1 MVASRL
7 FRTAGACLTI
17 CPFVMCGGERG
28 DGRMLSRQPT
38 SAHTAWVSL
47 PPSHISFGGSA
58 STATSTSPWGAAPRP
73 SARDESSSVAQSLP
87 SRKRRVAAALF
98 YSLRDQRHGP
108 SEAAA
113 GETMVPGPPPISSP
127 FLARLGGAA
136 HHARG
141 RCAGGFQLGAVTA
154 VRSPGDGGGAATGVE
169 GGEELREAF
178 NAAVGEDEFLGLDGF
193 RALADVRELLED
205 GLLRDSEVLA
215 IWKAVPKADPAGDR
229 VDYVGFSQA
238 FARVDALF
246 EEEEE
251 EEEDG
256 GEEEGVAAA
265 GVRRG
270 GGESGV
276 AVGPGGTEASFVEL
290 VGSSEGVLDLDGLL
304 RWSEVTELFEEG
316 LLKQEEVEQM
326 WKGLPKVANRVQAAG
341 EAGTEEGVLINLAG
355 FLEFDRQLSDLFEDE
370 EESGTDAANKDQP
383 PTATSAAASTPP
395 ATPAAAAP
403 VVAATAPAS
412 PETKDPAGKEA
423 VADEGTPEGLFL
435 RLSANTGGVLT
446 LDDLLGWTEVAELL
460 EDDLMSREEVGSM
473 FEALPKAKGRG
484 SSTSAPAIDVKGF
497 VEFARK
503 LDEMFEDFDEDG
515 EERSSPA
522 TSSRSDGADTSGDAT
537 ASEPLPDMTSTEA
550 VVPKGGNA
558 AEAKARLLSMC
569 QREMADCGMGCGED
583 KRTEMLEAMEA
594 LLATEEGNLVLG
606 DDLGTGLIDTLAGEW
621 RLLYTSSNAMEYNQG
636 LTGLANTIPNAKF
649 QGLRQILHADG
660 MVFDAEYEEELMTGD
675 ESEPLIITV
684 TSDWEVKQTSSLVTG
699 KSSVAIAVAPKQIKY
714 GFITVRSERWKTLRA
729 MMLLDIAYLDANL
742 RIMRGQ
748 TARQN
753 FFVFV
758 RV

>member
-1 MVASRL
+1 MPDDMPLRDVR
-7 FRTAGACLTI
+7 RGAGWPC
-17 CPFVMCGGERG
+17 FEQ
-28 DGRMLSRQPT
+28 D
-38 SAHTAWVSL
+38 
-47 PPSHISFGGSA
+47 
-58 STATSTSPWGAAPRP
+58 STATTTSPWGAAPRP
-73 SARDESSSVAQSLP
+73 SAKDGSRVAQSLP
-87 SRKRRVAAALF
+87 SRKRRIAAALF
-98 YSLRDQRHGP
+98 YSLRDRRHGP
-108 SEAAA
+108 AEAAA
-113 GETMVPGPPPISSP
+113 GETVVPGLPSISSP
-127 FLARLGGAA
+127 FLAHLGGAA

-154 VRSPGDGGGAATGVE
+154 VRSPGDGGGAATAVE

-178 NAAVGEDEFLGLDGF
+178 NAALGEEEFLGLDGF

-229 VDYVGFSQA
+229 VDFVGFSQA

-251 EEEDG
+251 EG
-256 GEEEGVAAA
+256 GEEGVAEA
-265 GVRRG
+265 GTSRG
-270 GGESGV
+270 GGGSGV
-276 AVGPGGTEASFVEL
+276 AVGPGETEASFVEL
-290 VGSSEGVLDLDGLL
+290 VGSSEGVLDLAGLL
-304 RWSEVTELFEEG
+304 RWSELTELFEEG

-326 WKGLPKVANRVQAAG
+326 WEGLPKVANRVQAAG
-341 EAGTEEGVLINLAG
+341 EAGTEEGMLINLSG

-370 EESGTDAANKDQP
+370 EESGTGAADQDQP
-383 PTATSAAASTPP
+383 PTATSTAASTPP
-395 ATPAAAAP
+395 ATPAAATP
-403 VVAATAPAS
+403 VVAAAAPAS
-412 PETKDPAGKEA
+412 PEAMDLAGKEA
-423 VADEGTPEGLFL
+423 VADEGTPEGQFL
-435 RLSANTGGVLT
+435 RLSANTEGVLT

-473 FEALPKAKGRG
+473 FESLPKTKGRG
-484 SSTSAPAIDVKGF
+484 SSTSSPAIDVKGF

-503 LDEMFEDFDEDG
+503 LDETFEDFEEDG
-515 EERSSPA
+515 EE
-522 TSSRSDGADTSGDAT
+522 TSSTDASARSDGTDASDGAT
-537 ASEPLPDMTSTEA
+537 ANEQLPDMTASEA
-550 VVPKGGNA
+550 VVPKEGNA
-558 AEAKARLLSMC
+558 VEAKARLLSMC

-583 KRTEMLEAMEA
+583 KRAEMLEAMEA

-606 DDLGTGLIDTLAGEW
+606 DDLGTGLINTLAGEW

-660 MVFDAEYEEELMTGD
+660 MVFDAEYEEELVTGGD
-675 ESEPLIITV
+675 SEPLIITV

-699 KSSVAIAVAPKQIKY
+699 KSSVAISVAPKQIKY

>member
-1 MVASRL
+1 MKAMVASRL

-17 CPFVMCGGERG
+17 CPFVMCGGER
-28 DGRMLSRQPT
+28 DGRVLSRQRA
-38 SAHTAWVSL
+38 SAHSAWVSL
-47 PPSHISFGGSA
+47 PSSHIAFGGSG
-58 STATSTSPWGAAPRP
+58 STATTTSPWGAAPRP

-87 SRKRRVAAALF
+87 SRKRRIAAALF
-98 YSLRDQRHGP
+98 YSLRDRRHGP
-108 SEAAA
+108 AEAAA
-113 GETMVPGPPPISSP
+113 GETVVPGLPSISSP

-154 VRSPGDGGGAATGVE
+154 VRSPGDGGAATAVE

-178 NAAVGEDEFLGLDGF
+178 NAAVGEEEFLGLDGF
-193 RALADVRELLED
+193 RAVADVRELLED

-215 IWKAVPKADPAGDR
+215 IWKTVPKADPAGDR
-229 VDYVGFSQA
+229 VDFVGFSQA

-251 EEEDG
+251 EGGKEGVAEAGTSRG
-256 GEEEGVAAA
+256 GEES
-265 GVRRG
+265 R
-270 GGESGV
+270 V
-276 AVGPGGTEASFVEL
+276 AVGPGETEASFVEL

-326 WKGLPKVANRVQAAG
+326 WEGLPKVANRVQAAG
-341 EAGTEEGVLINLAG
+341 EAGTEEGMLINLAG
-355 FLEFDRQLSDLFEDE
+355 FLEFDRQLSDLFEDQ
-370 EESGTDAANKDQP
+370 EESGTDAADQDQP
-383 PTATSAAASTPP
+383 PTAKSTAASTPP
-395 ATPAAAAP
+395 TTPAAAAP

-412 PETKDPAGKEA
+412 PEAMDLAGKEA

-435 RLSANTGGVLT
+435 RLSANTRGVLT
-446 LDDLLGWTEVAELL
+446 LDNLLGWTEVAELL
-460 EDDLMSREEVGSM
+460 EDDLMSREEVGSL

-484 SSTSAPAIDVKGF
+484 SSTSSPAIDVKGF

-503 LDEMFEDFDEDG
+503 LDEMFEDFEEDG
-515 EERSSPA
+515 EE
-522 TSSRSDGADTSGDAT
+522 TSSTDTSARSDGTDASDGVT
-537 ASEPLPDMTSTEA
+537 ASEPLPDMTANEA
-550 VVPKGGNA
+550 VVLKEGNA

-606 DDLGTGLIDTLAGEW
+606 DGLGTGLIDTLAGEW

-675 ESEPLIITV
+675 DSEPLIITV

-699 KSSVAIAVAPKQIKY
+699 K
-714 GFITVRSERWKTLRA
+714 
-729 MMLLDIAYLDANL
+729 
-742 RIMRGQ
+742 
-748 TARQN
+748 
-753 FFVFV
+753 
-758 RV
+758 